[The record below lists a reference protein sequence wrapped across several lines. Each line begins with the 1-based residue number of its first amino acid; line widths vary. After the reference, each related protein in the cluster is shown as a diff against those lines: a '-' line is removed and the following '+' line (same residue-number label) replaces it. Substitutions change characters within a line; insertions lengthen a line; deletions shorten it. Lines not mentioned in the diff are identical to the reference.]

1 MYEDVLRLIKE
12 KVRLK
17 EYVLTLHAE
26 DEIIDDG
33 LTHFDVENAVLTGK
47 IVARQKDRNTNEWK
61 YVIEGKT
68 HGSEIPMVVSK
79 FSFSKK
85 LVIITVYVK

>member
-1 MYEDVLRLIKE
+1 MYENVLRQIKE

-47 IVARQKDRNTNEWK
+47 IVARQKDRYTNEWK

-68 HGSEIPMVVSK
+68 LGSEIAIVVSK
-79 FSFSKK
+79 FSFSRK

>member
-1 MYEDVLRLIKE
+1 MYENVLRQIKE

-68 HGSEIPMVVSK
+68 HGSEIAIVVSK
-79 FSFSKK
+79 FSFSRK
-85 LVIITVYVK
+85 LIIITVYVK